1 MRIRLQPWQLAVLVV
16 ALSGAAIGL
25 VRWRHNAI
33 SYDARRMLA
42 TLPSERATLVFAD
55 VAALR
60 KSGILDLLAGSRAAE
75 EADYRKFVDQ
85 TGFDYRT
92 DLDAVAAA
100 FVNGASY
107 FTIRGR
113 FQWRQLAAYAI
124 SQGGECHYTICSLP
138 GSSLER
144 NISFYPL
151 RTDVLA
157 LAVASDTNGVNM
169 ISPNQTVKLSPIPP
183 EPVWVS
189 APSSA
194 FAKVASLPAGV
205 QSLLGPVAGAD
216 KITLAVGPQ
225 GPRAQL
231 RLSVLCRS
239 PEDAQAVLGELSAAT
254 EALRNA
260 APEAPRAGGQADWAG
275 LLRAGAFSRSG
286 LEVTGAWPLER
297 GFLEALASGAP

>member
-16 ALSGAAIGL
+16 ALSGAVIGL
-25 VRWRHNAI
+25 VRWRHNA
-33 SYDARRMLA
+33 SPYDARRMMA

-60 KSGILDLLAGSRAAE
+60 KAGVLDLLAGSKAAE

-92 DLDAVAAA
+92 DLDAVAGA

-113 FQWRQLAAYAI
+113 FQWKQLAAYAL
-124 SQGGECHYTICSLP
+124 SQNGECHYTICSLP

-157 LAVASDTNGVNM
+157 LAVASDFNGVTM
-169 ISPNQTVKLSPIPP
+169 ISPNQEVKLAPIPP
-183 EPVWVS
+183 EPVWIS

-194 FAKVASLPAGV
+194 LTKPGALPAGV
-205 QSLLGPVAGAD
+205 QSLLGPIARAE
-216 KITLAVGPQ
+216 KITLAAGLR
-225 GPRAQL
+225 GTGAQL

-239 PEDAQAVLGELSAAT
+239 PEDARTVLRELSAAT

-260 APEAPRAGGQADWAG
+260 ASAASPPGGQPDWAG
-275 LLRAGAFSRSG
+275 LLRAGVFSQTG

-297 GFLEALASGAP
+297 GFLEALSSGAP

>member
-1 MRIRLQPWQLAVLVV
+1 VRIRLQPWQLAVLVV
-16 ALSGAAIGL
+16 ALSGAVIGL
-25 VRWRHNAI
+25 VRWRHNAVP
-33 SYDARRMLA
+33 YDAAHMMA
-42 TLPSERATLVFAD
+42 TLPSERATLLYAD
-55 VAALR
+55 VGALR
-60 KSGILDLLAGSRAAE
+60 KAGILDLLAGSKAAE

-92 DLDAVAAA
+92 DLDAVAGA

-113 FQWRQLAAYAI
+113 FQWKQLAAYAL
-124 SQGGECHYTICSLP
+124 SQGGECRYTICSLP

-157 LAVASDTNGVNM
+157 LAVASDLNGVTM
-169 ISPNQTVKLSPIPP
+169 ISPSQALKLSPIPP
-183 EPVWVS
+183 EPVWFS

-194 FAKVASLPAGV
+194 LTRPGALPAEV
-205 QSLLGPVAGAD
+205 LSLLGPVARAE
-216 KITLAVGPQ
+216 KITLAAGPQ
-225 GPRAQL
+225 GTRVQL

-239 PEDAQAVLGELSAAT
+239 SEDAKAAKRELSSAT
-254 EALRNA
+254 DALRNA
-260 APEAPRAGGQADWAG
+260 TLEGPRTADQPDWAG
-275 LLRAGAFSRSG
+275 LLRAGAFSQTG

-297 GFLEALASGAP
+297 SFLEALAAGAP